1 MRGNSLLV
9 QDVKAALWAR
19 VIYWSQFASKNYAL

>member
-19 VIYWSQFASKNYAL
+19 VIYYFKEERNE